1 MNKKL
6 YFIDSKRVAHF
17 ITEADTLKECN
28 IARREDMTKRGF
40 NLDQCY
46 YIRSWF
52 GDFEGKHGQW
62 IDFGSWSC
70 YYFIEGATIEDNMKE
85 DEEL

>member
-1 MNKKL
+1 MSKKL
-6 YFIDSKRVAHF
+6 YFIDANKNAHF
-17 ITEADTLKECN
+17 IAEADTLKECN

-52 GDFEGKHGQW
+52 ADFEDKHGQW

-85 DEEL
+85 DEV